1 MKNKKCTH
9 MVYDRMTHKII
20 VNSNNNGFCRLCNT
34 FIDKKVY
41 KKISKINNKIFLER
55 YLSPS
60 IDTNLAVD
68 SCAISKYNKYIM
80 DII

>member
-20 VNSNNNGFCRLCNT
+20 ASNNSDGSCELCNT

-68 SCAISKYNKYIM
+68 NYAISKYNKYIM